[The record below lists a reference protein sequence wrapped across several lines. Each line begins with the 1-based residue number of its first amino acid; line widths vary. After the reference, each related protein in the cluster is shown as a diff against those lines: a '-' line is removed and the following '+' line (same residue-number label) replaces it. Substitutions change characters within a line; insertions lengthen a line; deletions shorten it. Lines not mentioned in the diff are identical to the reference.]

1 MCIKEFK
8 KKYLICSSIE
18 KLVGALLGC
27 DFGPFLHTNCL
38 QILFG
43 IIVLLKHPLWFHL
56 HRPGGWQQI
65 FIRNVSVHFPFT
77 LPSVTWSTQ
86 CPMVAKLKEWL
97 ITTLSY
103 KKLLIKL
110 CSYCGWH
117 SQRGIQIDITCQSLF
132 TPSERLSNR
141 RMKTSCV
148 AFWLRQWCHPWRANA
163 TVLL

>member
-8 KKYLICSSIE
+8 KKYLTCSSIE

-65 FIRNVSVHFPFT
+65 FIRNVSVHFSIH
-77 LPSVTWSTQ
+77 PSF
-86 CPMVAKLKEWL
+86 
-97 ITTLSY
+97 SY
-103 KKLLIKL
+103 MKHAVPYGCKVEGMT
-110 CSYCGWH
+110 YYH
-117 SQRGIQIDITCQSLF
+117 SEL
-132 TPSERLSNR
+132 
-141 RMKTSCV
+141 
-148 AFWLRQWCHPWRANA
+148 
-163 TVLL
+163 